1 MKDYNSLLKY
11 LEEEVA
17 PNLLDEKMEP
27 FPRQG
32 KDSIFACPWL
42 NWRRS
47 DASTDKIRGI
57 FIMQDWWCSS
67 SNPEPLEKN
76 VAYISEKLFLKVNNP
91 TLKVNDPTIGKLYNF
106 DAWKKAIW
114 DDKSW
119 LVTNAVWGL
128 RMGEISSG
136 DLGAKI
142 HKAAFPI
149 WSQIIKHFA
158 DRDDFKVVFAGAWSA
173 SRNERKV
180 WEGKALSDFLE
191 SWKVW
196 AGKGIGKNDEVSKLD
211 FTDVNGNAYFCCHPS
226 VRKIKFNCLE
236 GPP

>member
-1 MKDYNSLLKY
+1 MKDFNSLLSD
-11 LEEEVA
+11 LENEA
-17 PNLLDEKMEP
+17 TKTWLKDKMSP
-27 FPRQG
+27 FPG
-32 KDSIFACPWL
+32 GVITCPWL
-42 NWRRS
+42 NWWKCQP
-47 DASTDKIRGI
+47 DASADKIRGI
-57 FIMQDWWCSS
+57 FIMQDWWNCSKGLQ
-67 SNPEPLEKN
+67 ED
-76 VAYISEKLFLKVNNP
+76 VDY
-91 TLKVNDPTIGKLYNF
+91 IGKQDFSYKEDRTIHNLYKAK
-106 DAWKKAIW
+106 AWKEAIW
-114 DDKSW
+114 NDKTW

-128 RMGEISSG
+128 RMQINGKNQPPVR
-136 DLGAKI
+136 DLSAII

-158 DRDDFKVVFAGAWSA
+158 KRHDFKVMFAGAWSA

-226 VRKIKFNCLE
+226 VWNIRFNCLD
-236 GPP
+236 GPPPNRV